1 MEKIGITRED
11 LDTIWAQNETDWIFK
26 KYATST
32 EKATYNNMLWNN
44 DTKIALSA
52 ETYREKIAATYYEQ
66 AKKDYEEAQLKKK
79 EEPIKN
85 NETAALQE
93 NKATDSGKNTTK
105 TISQE
110 EYNKL
115 TDTEKT
121 NWVVVT
127 ETEVDTDLTNQLS
140 SVGDAEGVI
149 SKLQPLQ
156 PLYKMIP
163 QPLPGEQLSSLL
175 DTLETFFKLLDPIE
189 ALAKMP
195 PPSST
200 IINPL
205 VNFINKLF
213 QVIGMLLM
221 LNMMVAKGQKVF
233 TDDLCNAVDQ
243 IDWEGLN
250 EAVEKYKKKMSDT
263 ADSAKQK
270 TEEVM
275 NSESSES
282 DVKRKMYDLAEQQKD
297 KLSDESKKIIAET
310 KKEIQSLQ
318 DTVMMADTASKAVK
332 LYKENVAITF
342 SSEEQI
348 KKAIKVM
355 SKVGVD
361 FSPLL
366 APSKEAQEA
375 IDKMFPDPTKQ
386 VNKINSLVKKMNKP
400 QEKKYARIEEQNTVV
415 EEAKM
420 CTVEPPPLVG
430 LKNKLSTNYCV
441 GDLCYSD
448 TAKVCKIDNT
458 PPQYV
463 ADNLKLVSE
472 IVYIY

>member
-1 MEKIGITRED
+1 MKQELFIIATRGRG
-11 LDTIWAQNETDWIFK
+11 N
-26 KYATST
+26 
-32 EKATYNNMLWNN
+32 
-44 DTKIALSA
+44 
-52 ETYREKIAATYYEQ
+52 
-66 AKKDYEEAQLKKK
+66 K
-79 EEPIKN
+79 EI
-85 NETAALQE
+85 
-93 NKATDSGKNTTK
+93 
-105 TISQE
+105 
-110 EYNKL
+110 Y
-115 TDTEKT
+115 
-121 NWVVVT
+121 
-127 ETEVDTDLTNQLS
+127 
-140 SVGDAEGVI
+140 
-149 SKLQPLQ
+149 
-156 PLYKMIP
+156 
-163 QPLPGEQLSSLL
+163 
-175 DTLETFFKLLDPIE
+175 
-189 ALAKMP
+189 LA
-195 PPSST
+195 
-200 IINPL
+200 
-205 VNFINKLF
+205 V
-213 QVIGMLLM
+213 
-221 LNMMVAKGQKVF
+221 
-233 TDDLCNAVDQ
+233 
-243 IDWEGLN
+243 
-250 EAVEKYKKKMSDT
+250 
-263 ADSAKQK
+263 
-270 TEEVM
+270 
-275 NSESSES
+275 
-282 DVKRKMYDLAEQQKD
+282 
-297 KLSDESKKIIAET
+297 DESKKIIAET

-472 IVYIY
+472 NILEKVRARFSDVKISSGYRCDELNSILKGADTSQHRTGEAIDMVFTKVKPYDVACWIRDNLEFDQLILESNTKGSVWVHCSYSKNQCRKEVLTYKGKKPYLAGLIP